1 MMSEMLYLERLHLA
15 ITAKKNAKTRW
26 AKRYWR
32 TVVTQLKNNRNFY
45 SGS

>member
-1 MMSEMLYLERLHLA
+1 MSEMLYLERLHSA

-32 TVVTQLKNNRNFY
+32 TVVTQLKNHRKFY
-45 SGS
+45 SES